1 MKKMT
6 LLFFS
11 LCIISL
17 HLNAET
23 IYLNAVGDCLD
34 RMEYELTKGDK
45 NEDYTVYR
53 LSPQA
58 NTKLFL
64 NVGTAAG
71 NVLDSAPGTLLSCA
85 AAQTWDLNTIRR
97 INAGE
102 LTVYLVRT
110 TPRGYTSQQVTSGAW
125 MQQEGQKI
133 EYVAADY
140 DFTTDLGYINYG
152 TPLSSSLSK
161 SEVSMDNYAVFD
173 CSSMLSFR
181 SSPNRSNLDQSSFQ
195 MIPELGITSLAYGWD
210 ANKSKH
216 KMRLKTVNG
225 QPYTAT
231 IADICRNK
239 NNNTSVVGN
248 DARATIPSSYSN
260 DTADTRLTNGAGNYV
275 NGRRI
280 AGGDYI
286 PENAIYVGHI
296 GLDGVERP
304 VGAATTDVVES
315 VNTVVPQ
322 SYDSN
327 TGVVIISEQKA
338 PAPVAYVAP
347 SAPVVTTI
355 PAATTAKASPLTTPQ
370 PEAEVNYVKAEPK
383 QEKVLKV
390 PPKQTP
396 PPVKKQT
403 VAKTPPADVPTEYF
417 TARAIPANPCGATA
431 ERGYH
436 LVNKGETLYA
446 ISRQYGVSVKQI
458 QTWNGLENA
467 TIKPCMAVRVS
478 ADGAPNPAVVETAP
492 APKKEIVPI
501 TVEREPAPEMTAK
514 SVENTDMKWL
524 DGEEGHTVKK
534 GETISGLA
542 KRYGYTTERFLYIN
556 GLDRNATLRI
566 GQKLRTTDC
575 NCLRASSPYEAESEV
590 MTPRNVPT
598 AMEKADAPIF
608 TQKSVRVPG
617 TSKAIAAQPAK
628 QAAAKQ
634 APVSYD
640 VVTSKKVPDAYDVVS
655 VAPEGSL
662 VHVVGKDDTLFK
674 LAKRYN
680 TTIETILELNGMD
693 EGEVIIPKQ
702 RLYVR

>member
-17 HLNAET
+17 HLRAET
-23 IYLNAVGDCLD
+23 IYLNAVGNCLD
-34 RMEYELTKGDK
+34 RMDYELIKGDK
-45 NEDYTVYR
+45 TDDYTVYR
-53 LSPQA
+53 VSPKA
-58 NTKLFL
+58 DTKLFL
-64 NVGTAAG
+64 NVGTSPG
-71 NVLDSAPGTLLSCA
+71 NMLDSAPGTLLGCT
-85 AAQTWDLNTIRR
+85 AAQTWDLNTVRR

-110 TPRGYTSQQVTSGAW
+110 TPRGYTSQRVISGAW
-125 MQQEGQKI
+125 MQQQGQKI

-152 TPLSSSLSK
+152 TSLSSSLSK

-195 MIPELGITSLAYGWD
+195 IVPELGITSLAYGWD

-216 KMRLKTVNG
+216 KMRLKNVNG
-225 QPYTAT
+225 QSFTSAL
-231 IADICRNK
+231 AEACRK
-239 NNNTSVVGN
+239 KGNNTSVVNNG
-248 DARATIPSSYSN
+248 ARATVPGSYNSGA
-260 DTADTRLTNGAGNYV
+260 TDTRMTNGAGNYV

-286 PENAIYVGHI
+286 PENAIHVGHI

-304 VGAATTDVVES
+304 VGATTGEVVES
-315 VNTVVPQ
+315 VGTVVPQ

-347 SAPVVTTI
+347 PAP
-355 PAATTAKASPLTTPQ
+355 ATTAKASPLRTPQ
-370 PEAEVNYVKAEPK
+370 PTAKVDYIKPEPAK
-383 QEKVLKV
+383 K
-390 PPKQTP
+390 
-396 PPVKKQT
+396 PVAKKPAAKTT
-403 VAKTPPADVPTEYF
+403 VKTPPAEVPTEYF
-417 TARAIPANPCGATA
+417 TARAVPANPCGASA

-436 LVNKGETLYA
+436 LVQKGETLYA
-446 ISRQYGVSVKQI
+446 ISRSYGVSVKQI
-458 QTWNGLENA
+458 QAWNGLENA

-478 ADGAPNPAVVETAP
+478 EDGAPNPAVVKTQP
-492 APKKEIVPI
+492 KPKKEIVPI
-501 TVEREPAPEMTAK
+501 TVESKPAPAPEMTAK

-524 DGEEGHTVKK
+524 DGKEGHTVKA

-556 GLDRNATLRI
+556 GLDKNATLRI

-575 NCLRASSPYEAESEV
+575 NCLRAPSPYEAESEV
-590 MTPRNVPT
+590 MTPRSVPT
-598 AMEKADAPIF
+598 SMEKTDAPVL
-608 TQKSVRVPG
+608 TQKSVSVPG
-617 TSKAIAAQPAK
+617 TTKSYTGKA
-628 QAAAKQ
+628 
-634 APVSYD
+634 
-640 VVTSKKVPDAYDVVS
+640 VVTKKVPDSYEVVSKKVPDSYDVVS
-655 VAPEGSL
+655 ISPEGSL
-662 VHVVGKDDTLFK
+662 VHVVRKEDTLFK
-674 LAKRYN
+674 LAKRYE
-680 TTIETILELNGMD
+680 TTIERILELNGMD
-693 EGEVIIPKQ
+693 KGEVIIPKQ
-702 RLYVR
+702 RLYVK